1 MGEDFDKTD
10 KGKYVNQYDVL
21 IENKNKLR
29 EEFKKET
36 ENLMSNELFF
46 NTKEDFFNDYLE
58 LSEQVCFYNYVF
70 LMDNRSRD
78 WEMKMKSWMRNWR
91 SLWVKVDFSI
101 GFVVFVVRF
110 FVRWGNLF
118 FCFVFLLN
126 YLTNIKGLGCTVSGL
141 IGKFLT
147 NQIWG
152 NWKCNGDFN

>member
-78 WEMKMKSWMRNWR
+78 
-91 SLWVKVDFSI
+91 
-101 GFVVFVVRF
+101 
-110 FVRWGNLF
+110 
-118 FCFVFLLN
+118 
-126 YLTNIKGLGCTVSGL
+126 
-141 IGKFLT
+141 
-147 NQIWG
+147 
-152 NWKCNGDFN
+152 